1 LRLLIFWDIYG
12 RLGRKAF
19 SKEFDAIKSQY
30 SPDLCIVNIENIT
43 SWRWPA
49 FEHAEFIENHGV
61 DLMTLWDHSFDN
73 RPNIDAYFE
82 KNNSKI
88 IRPANFYESDAYPL
102 PWKWYQILEKDGY
115 RILVIQL
122 LWEVFMSIKVDNP
135 FEKITQIL
143 SEVPKESYDTYIV
156 EFHRETTA
164 ELYGMARYLDS
175 KAALIYGTHTHIQTN
190 DAHIMPGWSWVI
202 TDIGM
207 NGPYDGVIWA
217 EYSSVEKRF
226 FTWIPRGKIE
236 QKLNGKYVMNAIV
249 VDIDTDSWLCSHI
262 ENISFT
268 GNL

>member
-1 LRLLIFWDIYG
+1 MEDW
-12 RLGRKAF
+12 
-19 SKEFDAIKSQY
+19 
-30 SPDLCIVNIENIT
+30 
-43 SWRWPA
+43 
-49 FEHAEFIENHGV
+49 
-61 DLMTLWDHSFDN
+61 WDHSFDN

-156 EFHRETTA
+156 EFHRETT
-164 ELYGMARYLDS
+164 
-175 KAALIYGTHTHIQTN
+175 
-190 DAHIMPGWSWVI
+190 
-202 TDIGM
+202 
-207 NGPYDGVIWA
+207 
-217 EYSSVEKRF
+217 
-226 FTWIPRGKIE
+226 KIE